1 MVKVPLVIERI
12 SMRILMVNKFLY
24 PNGGSETYMF
34 QLSEYLEK
42 MGHQTAFFGMEHP
55 ENLVN
60 PEHMVSNMDF
70 HTRSLARF
78 LYPLK
83 VLWSA
88 QAKMK
93 IRKAIQAFKP
103 DIVHLN
109 NYHYQLT
116 PSILYECFRQKVP
129 VVQTLHDAIL
139 VCPNYTL
146 FRFDCMK
153 TCEKCRRG
161 RFFNCIL
168 HKCVHGSLVKS
179 ALAAIG
185 SYLYLILNPYRKI
198 YRLIS
203 PSYFLSDKMREMGY
217 RNNNLMVLHNF
228 FSPDKNLAAMEK
240 APYVLY
246 FGRLSRIKGVG
257 TLLKAAQKLGHIRF
271 VIAGRGEDEEEFR
284 KSAGSNVEF
293 RGFLT
298 GKELNTLVRKAM
310 FSVYPSEWYE
320 NCPMSVLESQ
330 AVGTPVIGAN
340 IGGIP
345 ELIQNNVDGL
355 LFESGN
361 AEDLQEK
368 ISCLYSNHSVLQ
380 EFSMKCIQK
389 VRQFSIDKYYDEL
402 LGLYRQAAE
411 QKKTST
417 SKLGHK
423 VQKA

>member
-1 MVKVPLVIERI
+1 MK
-12 SMRILMVNKFLY
+12 ILMVNKFLY

-42 MGHQTAFFGMEHP
+42 MGHEIRFFGMEHP

-60 PEHMVSNMDF
+60 PEYMVKNMDF
-70 HTRSLARF
+70 HTPSLSRF
-78 LYPLK
+78 LYPFR

-88 QAKMK
+88 EAKAK
-93 IRKAIQAFKP
+93 IRKAINAFKP

-139 VCPNYTL
+139 VCPNYSL
-146 FRFDCMK
+146 FRFDTLK
-153 TCEKCRRG
+153 TCEKCRGG
-161 RFFNCIL
+161 RFFNCVL

-179 ALAAIG
+179 ALAATG
-185 SYLYLILNPYRKI
+185 SYLYQLMNPYGKVS
-198 YRLIS
+198 RLIS
-203 PSYFLSDKMREMGY
+203 PSQFLSGKMREMGY
-217 RNNNLMVLHNF
+217 RNDNLVVLHNF
-228 FSPDKNLAAMEK
+228 FSPDKNLAETEK
-240 APYVLY
+240 DPYVLY
-246 FGRLSRIKGVG
+246 FGRLSKIKGVS
-257 TLLKAAQKLGHIRF
+257 TLLQAAKMLGHIRF

-284 KSAGSNVEF
+284 KAAGPNVEF

-298 GKELNTLVRKAM
+298 GKELNTLIRKAM
-310 FSVYPSEWYE
+310 FSVYPSQWYE

-345 ELIQNNVDGL
+345 ELVQNHVDGL

-361 AEDLQEK
+361 AQDLQEK
-368 ISCLYSNHSVLQ
+368 ISYLYSNQSILQ
-380 EFSMKCIQK
+380 DFSMKCIQK
-389 VRQFSIDKYYDEL
+389 VRQFSIDKYYDQL
-402 LGLYRQAAE
+402 LGIYRQVSE
-411 QKKTST
+411 QKNTHSAKI
-417 SKLGHK
+417 GHK